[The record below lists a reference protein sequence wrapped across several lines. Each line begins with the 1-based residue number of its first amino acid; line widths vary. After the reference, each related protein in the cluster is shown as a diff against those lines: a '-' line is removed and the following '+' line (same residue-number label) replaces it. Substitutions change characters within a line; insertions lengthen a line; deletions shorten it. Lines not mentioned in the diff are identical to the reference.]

1 MFLLDVQQHVLEH
14 PERGVAV
21 VVAPVAG
28 GLVRIG
34 GHLRR
39 VHAAQRKATLALCSD
54 LGPVFPI
61 VTMSF
66 QKVGSFT
73 NTKYCS

>member
-21 VVAPVAG
+21 VVAPMAG

-34 GHLRR
+34 GNLCR
-39 VHAAQRKATLALCSD
+39 VHAAQWKATLALRSD
-54 LGPVFPI
+54 LGPVYPI

-66 QKVGSFT
+66 QKVGRFT